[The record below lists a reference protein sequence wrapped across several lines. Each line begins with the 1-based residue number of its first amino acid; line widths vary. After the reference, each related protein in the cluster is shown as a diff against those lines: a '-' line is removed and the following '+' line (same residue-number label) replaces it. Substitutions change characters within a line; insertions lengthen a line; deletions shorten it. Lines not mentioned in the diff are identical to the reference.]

1 MYPSSSTTLR
11 MRRQTQLK
19 ATVEYIKEKTTKC
32 TITYTWS
39 TVYSI
44 ITCLFDLWRDYFEK
58 ISDWS
63 VNIGSWYVME
73 QSLIFFLFQI
83 NGKLTLGEN
92 IADNGGFKAS
102 HRVSAYKK
110 FIFWN
115 HYSIPSDALIWR

>member
-73 QSLIFFLFQI
+73 QSLIFFYFRLTESLPLVKTLPTMEVL
-83 NGKLTLGEN
+83 KL
-92 IADNGGFKAS
+92 
-102 HRVSAYKK
+102 
-110 FIFWN
+110 
-115 HYSIPSDALIWR
+115 LIG